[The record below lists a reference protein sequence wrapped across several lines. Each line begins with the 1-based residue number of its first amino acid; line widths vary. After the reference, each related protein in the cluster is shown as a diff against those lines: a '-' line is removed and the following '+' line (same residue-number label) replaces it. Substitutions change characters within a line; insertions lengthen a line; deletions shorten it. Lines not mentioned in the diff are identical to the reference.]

1 MQQVASSS
9 PTRLRREASPLGRCE
24 ASPLGLCEAGAYG
37 KLLIERFFFIKEEK
51 FKQWRYN
58 ETIHQ
63 GDFV

>member
-9 PTRLRREASPLGRCE
+9 PTRLRRE